1 MGQLTVHAPRS
12 HTWPAAQ
19 ALPQVPQ
26 LARSFMAST
35 QLATPPSSPPQR
47 RRFAAHSSPQRPS
60 EHTCPAGHALPHMP
74 QFVRSVCTLAQTPLQ
89 RVCDDGQLWVQAP
102 FTQTFPA
109 GQAMPQ
115 APQFWALVW
124 GFTHCP
130 LQARS
135 PVAHTTSAG
144 GSAASPGPTTAVGL
158 LHACSATR
166 AETLRS

>member
-1 MGQLTVHAPRS
+1 
-12 HTWPAAQ
+12 
-19 ALPQVPQ
+19 
-26 LARSFMAST
+26 
-35 QLATPPSSPPQR
+35 
-47 RRFAAHSSPQRPS
+47 
-60 EHTCPAGHALPHMP
+60 MP